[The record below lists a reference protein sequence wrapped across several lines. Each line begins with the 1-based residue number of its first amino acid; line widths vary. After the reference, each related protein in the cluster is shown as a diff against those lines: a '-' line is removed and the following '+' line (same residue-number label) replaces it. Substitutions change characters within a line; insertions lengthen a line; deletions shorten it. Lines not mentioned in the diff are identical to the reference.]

1 MLDKFAIALAL
12 MALCSC
18 ARAAVPPEVANRAE
32 SILKKM
38 TLEEKID
45 YIGGMNNLYIRPIE
59 RVGIPE
65 IKMSDGPMGCRCFG
79 KTTCYPGGIALT
91 ATWNPALA
99 KRIGEAMGRDCRSRG
114 VNILL
119 APAVNIYRSPCCG
132 RNFEYMGEDP
142 FLAST
147 MVAPLIQGIESQG
160 VLATVKH
167 FACNNQEWD
176 RHSISSEVDERTL
189 REVYLPTFKSAVQA
203 GKVGCV
209 MNSYNLL
216 NGVHCSQNS
225 FLLTDI
231 LRKEWGFEGI
241 VMSDWGSTYD
251 GVAAANAGLDLE
263 MPSGAF
269 MNRKNLLPAVK
280 DGRVKES
287 VIDEK
292 VRLILRTIIAA
303 GFLDRPQTK
312 SDIPADDPAN
322 AKVALEGAR
331 EAIVLLKNEKT
342 TLPLDRAKI
351 KKLAVIGPNADPA
364 VYCGGGSA
372 FTDVFHATS
381 ILKGITDASGNIEV
395 KYTGGKPVLD
405 AGFSGPLRMQVFA
418 NKTLAGEPAYSGIV
432 DKIDFNWSGK
442 GPAAGVG
449 ATNFSIRWTGKIRP
463 ETTGKYMFS
472 AGSDDGVRVFVN
484 ANRIIN
490 DWTDHAFRTKTAIL
504 ELEAGRNYEIG
515 VEYYQGMGEAA
526 IKFGWGAVKDSE
538 AAKIAAGCDA
548 AIVCVGF
555 NQDTEGEGS
564 DRPFELPSD
573 QVDLIRQVAEANPKT
588 IVVINSG
595 GGVAWDGWLDK
606 VPALLQAWY
615 PGQEVGR
622 AVAEMIFGDVNP
634 SGRLPATFEAKAEDN
649 PTFPYYHIKTDNK
662 TPYTEG
668 VFVGYRGYDKNN
680 VKPEFC
686 FGHGLSYTTFKFANL
701 RITPKGK
708 GEGRTFSISCQVTNT
723 GKRAG
728 AEVAQLY
735 IGDPKASVPRP
746 VHELKG
752 FEKVFLKPGEKKTV
766 TFTVTKDSLSYYSV
780 ANHARVTEPGEFTV
794 SVGAS
799 SRDLA
804 LRGSLVW

>member
-1 MLDKFAIALAL
+1 MLDKLTIALAL

-18 ARAAVPPEVANRAE
+18 ACAAVSTEVAKRAE
-32 SILKKM
+32 SILKQM

-45 YIGGMNNLYIRPIE
+45 YIGGVNNMFIRPVE

-65 IKMSDGPMGCRCFG
+65 IKMSDGPMGCRCYG
-79 KTTCYPGGIALT
+79 KTTAYPGGIALT

-114 VNILL
+114 VHILL
-119 APAVNIYRSPCCG
+119 APAVNIYRSPLCG

-142 FLAST
+142 YLAST
-147 MVAPLIQGIESQG
+147 MVTPLIQGIESQG

-176 RHSISSEVDERTL
+176 RHHISSEVDERTL
-189 REVYLPTFKSAVQA
+189 REIYLPAFKAAVQA

-209 MNSYNLL
+209 MNAYNLV
-216 NGVHCSQNS
+216 NGVHCSQDS

-231 LRKEWGFEGI
+231 LGKEWGFEGI

-263 MPSGAF
+263 MPNGAF

-292 VRLILRTIIAA
+292 VRRILRTIIAA
-303 GFLDRPQTK
+303 GFPDRPQVK

-322 AKVALEGAR
+322 VKVALDGAR
-331 EAIVLLKNEKT
+331 EAIVLLKNDKNV
-342 TLPLDRAKI
+342 LPVAWGPLTSI
-351 KKLAVIGPNADPA
+351 AVIGPNAEPA
-364 VYCGGGSA
+364 VYCGGGSGY
-372 FTDVFHATS
+372 TDVFHSTS
-381 ILKGITDASGNIEV
+381 ILKGVTDLAGAEV
-395 KYTGGKPVLD
+395 KYVSGRPVLD
-405 AGFSGPLRMQVFA
+405 SGFVGPLKMQVFA
-418 NKTLAGEPAYSGIV
+418 NKALTGEPVYTGTV
-432 DKIDFNWSGK
+432 GKIEGTWSGN
-442 GPAAGVG
+442 GPAPGVG
-449 ATNFSIRWTGKIRP
+449 STNFSIRWTGKIRP
-463 ETTGKYMFS
+463 ETSGRYMFS
-472 AGSDDGVRVFVN
+472 AGADDGVRVFLD

-490 DWTDHAFRTKTAIL
+490 DWADHAFKTTTAKV
-504 ELEAGRNYEIG
+504 ELEAGRDYEIG
-515 VEYYQGMGEAA
+515 VEFYQGTGDAA

-538 AAKIAAGCDA
+538 AAKTAAECDA

-555 NQDTEGEGS
+555 DRHSEGEGH

-606 VPALLQAWY
+606 VPAVLQAWY
-615 PGQEVGR
+615 PGQEVGQ
-622 AVAEMIFGDVNP
+622 AVAEIIFGDVNP
-634 SGRLPATFEAKAEDN
+634 SGKLPATFEAKAEDN
-649 PTFPYYHIKTDNK
+649 PAFPYYHIKTDNK

-680 VKPEFC
+680 VTPAFC

-701 RITPKGK
+701 RVTPRGK
-708 GEGRTFSISCQVTNT
+708 GDARAFAISCDVTNT

-735 IGDPKASVPRP
+735 VGDPKASVPRP
-746 VHELKG
+746 IHELKG
-752 FEKVFLKPGEKKTV
+752 FEKVLLKPGEKKTV
-766 TFTVTKDSLSYYSV
+766 TFTVTKDSLVFYSV
-780 ANHARVTEPGEFTV
+780 DKHAWLTEPGEFTV
-794 SVGAS
+794 SVGSS
-799 SRDLA
+799 SRDLP
-804 LRGSLVW
+804 LKGTLVW